1 MTNTP
6 TSPAPGWY
14 PAPDGSSQTWWWDG
28 AGWTQPPTQAQYQP
42 EPSPAAINAIA
53 KLATATQVLIL
64 VWVVTSVATI
74 GVEIFGLTAVA
85 DYLSGIDTTVDR
97 LDLYDQGTAVVS
109 ILSSLAI
116 IAAGVIWVIWQFRVA
131 KQVTGQ
137 TRRSPGWHAGSWFI
151 PIVSFWFPYQNVSD
165 LWRALGR
172 TRPSWLIVWWLLWV
186 VGNYAIQLSSRA
198 YLFAE
203 DLEGFRAGMWLSLA
217 GELLMLASAPMAWLV
232 IRGITQGIVQRSSI
246 PAPASAAA

>member
-1 MTNTP
+1 MTNAP

-53 KLATATQVLIL
+53 RLATATQALLL
-64 VWVVTSVATI
+64 VCIATCIATI
-74 GVEIFGLTAVA
+74 GVETFGLSAVQ
-85 DYLSGIDTTVDR
+85 DYLSGSDATVDR
-97 LDLYDQGTAVVS
+97 LDQYDQSTFVVG
-109 ILSSLAI
+109 ILSSI
-116 IAAGVIWVIWQFRVA
+116 ILVATGVIWVIWQFRVA

-151 PIVSFWFPYQNVSD
+151 PIISFWFPYQNISD
-165 LWRALGR
+165 LWRAVGR

-186 VGNYAIQLSSRA
+186 VSGFVIQISTRVVLA
-198 YLFAE
+198 AE
-203 DLEGFRAGMWLSLA
+203 DLESFRVAMWLSIV
-217 GELLMLASAPMAWLV
+217 GEVLLLASAPMAWLV
-232 IRGITQGIVQRSSI
+232 VRGITQGIVQRSSI
-246 PAPASAAA
+246 PAPASAAD